1 MISASLGTTTR
12 TDWDQDVEWRVG
24 RAASGL
30 HKAIVTRVQRG
41 QR

>member
-1 MISASLGTTTR
+1 MITASLGTTTR
-12 TDWDQDVEWRVG
+12 TDSDRDVEWRVG

-30 HKAIVTRVQRG
+30 HEATVTRVQRG